1 MARKYFE
8 TNGMRGEATKRIAP
22 FCSIAEAMGSR
33 AQLFL
38 VGRVLSVI
46 YLSKLLKIN
55 SVPDG
60 LAWYNEVKATEE
72 QVLSK
77 RN

>member
-1 MARKYFE
+1 M
-8 TNGMRGEATKRIAP
+8 KRIKENSNKANY
-22 FCSIAEAMGSR
+22 SKTGNT
-33 AQLFL
+33 Q
-38 VGRVLSVI
+38 GVLPVI
-46 YLSKLLKIN
+46 CLPKLLKIN
-55 SVPDG
+55 SVPVG